1 MSDDWAEDAEQKVP
15 PQKTALTAIKTT
27 FVDGIALVLSQLRTA
42 IYTFWGILIAAV
54 AGLVGGLIFAI
65 ATSDTIVGIA
75 AGPFIAAA
83 AVVAFLAAAYAGS
96 LTLKSA
102 AASAN
107 TQLRAKLDDSTAFPG
122 GTWPSGVLH

>member
-1 MSDDWAEDAEQKVP
+1 MSDDWAEDAARLHDE
-15 PQKTALTAIKTT
+15 
-27 FVDGIALVLSQLRTA
+27 VDKAARRFEDASTHIGPVSGSDSSGEVTVVLDEEGVIQDVRVKA
-42 IYTFWGILIAAV
+42 
-54 AGLVGGLIFAI
+54 
-65 ATSDTIVGIA
+65 IVGVA